1 MIITLLSY
9 KKIMKEFWSYDLNDI
24 LKQLNTGED
33 GLSSREAQ
41 ERIDKY
47 GQNILEERKS
57 SSNIEMFI
65 NQFKNPIIIIL
76 IFAAVLSIFL
86 KDYSDGI
93 IILIII
99 MISAFLSYNHES
111 KANNAV
117 KKLLSSVSVKSSV
130 LRDGKFEEIDNA
142 MLTVGDIINVKTGDM
157 IPADCLLIEENSLSM
172 DESSLTG
179 ETFPVEKNP
188 QRIPVDTA
196 LSNRKNSLWMGTHV
210 ISGSGKAVI
219 VNPAKDSEFG
229 KITASLDEKD
239 SDTDFEKGIRNF
251 GNLILHI
258 TTLLIGLIFVFNIVL
273 NKSFLESFMF
283 ALALSVGL
291 TPQMLPAIISVNL
304 SQGAERMAKQG
315 VIVKKLNAIENF
327 GSMTVMCSDKTGTI
341 TQGKVKLDA
350 ALDCNGKKSDN
361 IYKLA
366 AINSYFQEG
375 YVNPIDNAIL
385 DANTNDFSKYT
396 KLFEIP
402 YSFKFKLLSVMVR
415 TDRDFSGKNIMVTKG
430 ALTNVLNVCKTYENS
445 DKTGGGIEEVK
456 SRILDLFDKYSSQG
470 YRVLGLAYKLIEDEM
485 DIQKQ
490 KAEDMVFVGLLLFID
505 PLKDDIKDVVAEMNR
520 LGVSLKMITGDNHL
534 IAKNIGRQIGL
545 DPEKILLGEDLD
557 SYSLS
562 HLDKKVLDIDIFA
575 EISPNQKEKII
586 MAYKQAGEIVGYM
599 GDGINDSPAIKQADV
614 GVSVNTAADTA
625 KDAAAIVLL
634 QNSLKVLIS
643 GINEGRRTFI
653 NTLKYIFVATSAN
666 FGNMFSMAGASLFLN
681 FLPLL
686 PKQILLTNLLTDFPS
701 LQIASDSVD
710 EDWLKSPVKWDM
722 KFIKKFMVLFGII
735 SSVFDYI
742 TFAVLLF
749 VFRSN
754 EELFHTGWM
763 LESVISA
770 IVVMLIV
777 RTARPVLVSKPSNR
791 LLIAIVGVA
800 IFLPVIIYSP
810 INSYL
815 GLVSIPINAL
825 MALLGVSLLYALTAE
840 ILKKSFYKHNSFSV
854 K

>member
-1 MIITLLSY
+1 
-9 KKIMKEFWSYDLNDI
+9 MKEFWSYDLNDI
-24 LKQLNTGED
+24 LRQLNTGKD
-33 GLSSREAQ
+33 GLSSREA
-41 ERIDKY
+41 EGRIDKY

-157 IPADCLLIEENSLSM
+157 IPADCLIIEENSLSM

-188 QRIPVDTA
+188 QRISADTA

-219 VNPAKDSEFG
+219 VNLAKDSEFG

-239 SDTDFEKGIRNF
+239 SDTDFEKGIRDF
-251 GNLILHI
+251 GNLILHVA
-258 TTLLIGLIFVFNIVL
+258 TLLIGLIFVFNIIL
-273 NKSFLESFMF
+273 DKPFLESFMF

-304 SQGAERMAKQG
+304 SQGAKRMSEQG

-361 IYKLA
+361 ICKLA

-375 YVNPIDNAIL
+375 YANPIDKAIL
-385 DANTNDFSKYT
+385 DANTNDFSKYE

-402 YSFKFKLLSVMVR
+402 YSFEFKLLSVMVR
-415 TDRDFSGKNIMVTKG
+415 TDRDFSGRNIMVTKG
-430 ALTNVLNVCKTYENS
+430 ALTNVLDVCKTYES
-445 DKTGGGIEEVK
+445 PDKTGGDIEEVK

-470 YRVLGLAYKLIEDEM
+470 YRVLGLAYKFIEDGT

-490 KAEDMVFVGLLLFID
+490 KAEDMVFAGLLLFID

-534 IAKNIGRQIGL
+534 IAKNIGSQIGL
-545 DPEKILLGEDLD
+545 DPEKVLLGEDLD

-562 HLDKKVLDIDIFA
+562 QLNKKVLDIDIFA

-625 KDAAAIVLL
+625 KDAASIVLL

-710 EDWLKSPVKWDM
+710 EDWLKRPVKWDM
-722 KFIKKFMVLFGII
+722 KFIKKFMVLFGIT
-735 SSVFDYI
+735 SSVFDYM

-749 VFRSN
+749 IFKAD
-754 EELFHTGWM
+754 EGLFHTGWM
-763 LESVISA
+763 LESIISA
-770 IVVMLIV
+770 MVVMLIV

-791 LLIAIVGVA
+791 LLIAIMGVA
-800 IFLPVIIYSP
+800 VVLLAIIYSP

-815 GLVSIPINAL
+815 GLIDLPIKAL
-825 MALLGVSLLYALTAE
+825 LALLGVSFLYALTAE
-840 ILKKSFYKHNSFSV
+840 ILKKSFYKHNSFSG

>member
-1 MIITLLSY
+1 
-9 KKIMKEFWSYDLNDI
+9 MKEFWSYDSDYI
-24 LKQLNTGED
+24 LKQLNTGKD
-33 GLSSREAQ
+33 GLSGKEA
-41 ERIDKY
+41 ERRIDKY
-47 GQNILEERKS
+47 GQNIFEEKKS
-57 SSNIEMFI
+57 SSKLEMFI
-65 NQFKNPIIIIL
+65 NQFKNPIIMIL

-99 MISAFLSYNHES
+99 MLSAFLSYSHES

-117 KKLLSSVSVKSSV
+117 KKLLSSVCVKSSV

-142 MLTVGDIINVKTGDM
+142 MLTVGDILNVKTGDM
-157 IPADCLLIEENSLSM
+157 IPADCLLISENSLSM

-179 ETFPVEKNP
+179 ETFPVEKIP
-188 QRIPVDTA
+188 QKLSADTG

-219 VNPAKDSEFG
+219 VNLAKDSEFG
-229 KITASLDEKD
+229 KITASLNKKD
-239 SDTDFEKGIRNF
+239 SDTDFEKGIKDF
-251 GNLILHI
+251 GNLILHV
-258 TTLLIGLIFVFNIVL
+258 TTLLIGLIFLFNIIL
-273 NKSFLESFMF
+273 NKPFLESFMF

-304 SQGAERMAKQG
+304 SQGAKRMSEQG

-341 TQGKVKLDA
+341 TQGKVKLDS
-350 ALDCNGKKSDN
+350 ALDCNGEKSDN
-361 IYKLA
+361 IGKLA

-375 YVNPIDNAIL
+375 YSNPIDQAIL
-385 DANTNDFSKYT
+385 EANTNNFSEYK

-402 YSFKFKLLSVMVR
+402 YSFEVKLLSVMVR
-415 TDRDFSGKNIMVTKG
+415 TEPDFFGKNIMITKG
-430 ALTNVLNVCKTYENS
+430 ALTSVLNVCKTYERA
-445 DKTGGGIEEVK
+445 DKTGGGIEK
-456 SRILDLFDKYSSQG
+456 IKTQILDLFDKYSSQG
-470 YRVLGLAYKLIEDEM
+470 YRVLGLAYKAIEDGT

-490 KAEDMVFVGLLLFID
+490 KAEDMVFAGLLLFID
-505 PLKDDIKDVVAEMNR
+505 PLKEDIKDTVREMNR
-520 LGVSLKMITGDNHL
+520 LGVSLKMITGDNRL
-534 IAKNIGRQIGL
+534 IAKNIGSQIGL
-545 DPEKILLGEDLD
+545 DPEKILLGEELD
-557 SYSLS
+557 AYSLS
-562 HLDKKVLDIDIFA
+562 QLNKKVLDIDIFA
-575 EISPNQKEKII
+575 EISPNQKEEII

-625 KDAAAIVLL
+625 KDAASIVLL
-634 QNSLKVLIS
+634 HNSLKVLIS

-666 FGNMFSMAGASLFLN
+666 FGNMFSMAGASLFLK

-710 EDWLKSPVKWDM
+710 EDWLKNPVKWDIN
-722 KFIKKFMVLFGII
+722 FIKKFMILFGII

-742 TFAVLLF
+742 TFALLLF
-749 VFRSN
+749 IFKAG

-763 LESVISA
+763 LESIISA
-770 IVVMLIV
+770 VVVMLIV
-777 RTARPVLVSKPSNR
+777 RTARPVLASRPGDK
-791 LLIAIVGVA
+791 LLIAVIGISAV
-800 IFLPVIIYSP
+800 LLMIIYSP

-815 GLVSIPINAL
+815 GLIALPIKIFL
-825 MALLGVSLLYALTAE
+825 ALLGVSFLYALTAE
-840 ILKKSFYKHNSFSV
+840 ILKKNFYKHNSFSG
-854 K
+854 KGRL

>member
-1 MIITLLSY
+1 
-9 KKIMKEFWSYDLNDI
+9 MKEFWTYESKDM
-24 LKQLNTGED
+24 LKKLNTDEN
-33 GLSSREAQ
+33 GLSSREAE
-41 ERIDKY
+41 ERTDKY

-76 IFAAVLSIFL
+76 IFAAFLSIFL
-86 KDYSDGI
+86 KDYTDGI

-99 MISAFLSYNHES
+99 MISSLLSYSHES

-117 KKLLSSVSVKSSV
+117 KKLLSSVSVTSSV

-142 MLTVGDIINVKTGDM
+142 MLTVGDIIKVKTGDM
-157 IPADCLLIEENSLSM
+157 IPADCLIIEANSLSM

-179 ETFPVEKNP
+179 ETFPVEKNN
-188 QRIPVDTA
+188 QKVSADTV

-210 ISGSGKAVI
+210 ISGSGRAVI
-219 VNPAKDSEFG
+219 VNLAKDSEFG
-229 KITASLDEKD
+229 KITASLGEKD
-239 SDTDFEKGIRNF
+239 SATDFEKGIKSF
-251 GNLILHI
+251 GNLILHV
-258 TTLLIGLIFVFNIVL
+258 TTFLIGLIFVFNIFL
-273 NKSFLESFMF
+273 NKPFLESFMF

-304 SQGAERMAKQG
+304 SQGAKRMSEQG

-341 TQGKVKLDA
+341 TQGKVKLDG
-350 ALDCNGKKSDN
+350 ALDCNGNKSDN
-361 IYKLA
+361 IYRLA

-375 YVNPIDNAIL
+375 YANPIDSAIL
-385 DANTNDFSKYT
+385 DTRTDDFSNYE
-396 KLFEIP
+396 KLSEIP
-402 YSFKFKLLSVMVR
+402 YSFETKLLSVIVR
-415 TDRDFSGKNIMVTKG
+415 TDRNSSVRNIMVTKG
-430 ALTNVLNVCKTYENS
+430 ALTNVLDVCKTYENS
-445 DKTGGGIEEVK
+445 DNSVGNIEDVK
-456 SRILDLFDKYSSQG
+456 SQILDMFDKYSSQG
-470 YRVLGLAYKLIEDEM
+470 YRVLGVAYKLIED
-485 DIQKQ
+485 DADVKIQ
-490 KAEDMVFVGLLLFID
+490 KAEDMIFAGLLLFID

-534 IAKNIGRQIGL
+534 IAKNIGAQIGL
-545 DPEKILLGEDLD
+545 NPGKILLGDELD
-557 SYSLS
+557 SYSISQLN
-562 HLDKKVLDIDIFA
+562 KKVLDIDIFA

-625 KDAAAIVLL
+625 KDAASIVLL
-634 QNSLKVLIS
+634 KNSLKVLIS

-653 NTLKYIFVATSAN
+653 NTLKYIFIATSAN

-686 PKQILLTNLLTDFPS
+686 PKQILLTNLMTDFPS

-710 EDWLKSPVKWDM
+710 EEWLKRPVKWDM
-722 KFIKKFMVLFGII
+722 KFIKKFMILFGII
-735 SSVFDYI
+735 SSVFDYM

-749 VFRSN
+749 IFKAN
-754 EELFHTGWM
+754 EETFHTGWM
-763 LESVISA
+763 LESIISA
-770 IVVMLIV
+770 MVVMIIV
-777 RTARPVLVSKPSNR
+777 RTARPVFASRPNSK

-800 IFLPVIIYSP
+800 VALLAIIYSP
-810 INSYL
+810 INIYL
-815 GLVSIPINAL
+815 GLIGLPIKL
-825 MALLGVSLLYALTAE
+825 LLALLGVSLIYALTAE
-840 ILKKSFYKHNSFSV
+840 ILKKSFYEHNSFS
-854 K
+854 KK

>member
-1 MIITLLSY
+1 
-9 KKIMKEFWSYDLNDI
+9 MKEFWTYKIKDM
-24 LKQLNTGED
+24 LKELNTDEN
-33 GLSSREAQ
+33 GLSSQEAE
-41 ERIDKY
+41 ERTDKY

-57 SSNIEMFI
+57 SSKIEMFI
-65 NQFKNPIIIIL
+65 NQFKSPIIIIL

-99 MISAFLSYNHES
+99 MISAVLSYSHES

-157 IPADCLLIEENSLSM
+157 IPADCLLIEENSLLM

-179 ETFPVEKNP
+179 ETFPVEKNN
-188 QRIPVDTA
+188 QKVSADTV

-210 ISGSGKAVI
+210 ISGSGRAVI
-219 VNPAKDSEFG
+219 VNLAKDSEFG
-229 KITASLDEKD
+229 KITASLGEKD
-239 SDTDFEKGIRNF
+239 SATDFEKGIKSF
-251 GNLILHI
+251 GNLILHV
-258 TTLLIGLIFVFNIVL
+258 TTFLIGLIFVFNIFL
-273 NKSFLESFMF
+273 NKPFLESFMF

-304 SQGAERMAKQG
+304 SQGAKRMSEQG

-341 TQGKVKLDA
+341 TQGKVKLDG
-350 ALDCNGKKSDN
+350 ALDCNGNKSDN
-361 IYKLA
+361 IYRLA

-375 YVNPIDNAIL
+375 YANPIDSAIL
-385 DANTNDFSKYT
+385 DTRTDDFSNYE
-396 KLFEIP
+396 KLSEIP
-402 YSFKFKLLSVMVR
+402 YSFETKLLSVIVR
-415 TDRDFSGKNIMVTKG
+415 TDRNSSVRNIMVTKG
-430 ALTNVLNVCKTYENS
+430 ALTNVLDVCKTYENS
-445 DKTGGGIEEVK
+445 DNSVGNIEDVK
-456 SRILDLFDKYSSQG
+456 SQILDMFDKYSSQG
-470 YRVLGLAYKLIEDEM
+470 YRVLGVAYKLIEDGI
-485 DIQKQ
+485 DVKSQ
-490 KAEDMVFVGLLLFID
+490 KAEDMIFSGLLLFID

-534 IAKNIGRQIGL
+534 IAKNIGAQIGL
-545 DPEKILLGEDLD
+545 NPVKILLGNELD

-562 HLDKKVLDIDIFA
+562 QLNKKVLDIDIFA

-625 KDAAAIVLL
+625 KDAASIVLL

-653 NTLKYIFVATSAN
+653 NTLKYIFIATSAN

-686 PKQILLTNLLTDFPS
+686 PKQILLTNLMTDFPS

-710 EDWLKSPVKWDM
+710 EDWLKRPVKWDM

-735 SSVFDYI
+735 SSVFDYL

-749 VFRSN
+749 VFKAN
-754 EELFHTGWM
+754 EGLFHTGWM
-763 LESVISA
+763 LESIISA
-770 IVVMLIV
+770 MVVMIIV
-777 RTARPVLVSKPSNR
+777 RTARPVFVSRPSNK
-791 LLIAIVGVA
+791 LLIAIICVA
-800 IFLPVIIYSP
+800 AALLAIIYSP
-810 INSYL
+810 INMYL
-815 GLVSIPINAL
+815 GLIKLPIKVL
-825 MALLGVSLLYALTAE
+825 LALLGVSSIYALTAE
-840 ILKKSFYKHNSFSV
+840 ILKKSFYKHNSFSDI
-854 K
+854 